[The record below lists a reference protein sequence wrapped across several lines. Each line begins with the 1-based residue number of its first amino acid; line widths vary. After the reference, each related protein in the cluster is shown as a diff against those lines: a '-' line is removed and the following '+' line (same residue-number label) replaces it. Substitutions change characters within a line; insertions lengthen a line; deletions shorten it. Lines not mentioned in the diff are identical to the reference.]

1 MVLRYIWQFCYNC
14 NRWWW
19 WVGVESGRYG
29 VCVFMCRVGVLYV
42 AFFTI
47 QPLMLRAWLNSHLRM
62 FCFFELGKM
71 WQYVDMSDLC
81 WALVEQS
88 KFVCQ
93 NQLSR
98 SSVCLCVCWCFNIS
112 ICCISGN
119 VVKKVVVCF
128 KISESLSRAKTIYTS
143 KKVVKFLLFFVL
155 SGRVCVTKKLG
166 WKFFTFF
173 WLVILNFF
181 CQWVFFNQKHS
192 ITTVGPA

>member
-1 MVLRYIWQFCYNC
+1 LRFLLFN
-14 NRWWW
+14 
-19 WVGVESGRYG
+19 
-29 VCVFMCRVGVLYV
+29 
-42 AFFTI
+42 
-47 QPLMLRAWLNSHLRM
+47 HLCLGLGSTHTCAC

-98 SSVCLCVCWCFNIS
+98 SSVFVCVCWCFNIS

-143 KKVVKFLLFFVL
+143 KKVVNSCCFLYWVVVCVC
-155 SGRVCVTKKLG
+155 GCVTKTGLEIFY
-166 WKFFTFF
+166 FF
-173 WLVILNFF
+173 LVGVILNFF
-181 CQWVFFNQKHS
+181 CQWVF
-192 ITTVGPA
+192 

>member
-1 MVLRYIWQFCYNC
+1 MKIRKWGGEWEW
-14 NRWWW
+14 RE
-19 WVGVESGRYG
+19 VGM
-29 VCVFMCRVGVLYV
+29 VCVCLCVGFVCVTFV

-62 FCFFELGKM
+62 FLFFWTRKNVTVRRYE
-71 WQYVDMSDLC
+71 YDLC

-98 SSVCLCVCWCFNIS
+98 SSVFVCVCWCFNIS

-119 VVKKVVVCF
+119 VVKKVVVFF

-143 KKVVKFLLFFVL
+143 KKVVNSCCFLYWVV
-155 SGRVCVTKKLG
+155 VCVCVVVRQKKLG

-173 WLVILNFF
+173 FGWLF
-181 CQWVFFNQKHS
+181 
-192 ITTVGPA
+192 